1 MGRVNSNTSDSLA
14 GTANP
19 SNSSVGAGPSNPLA
33 PTVPLPTV
41 TVPGTPVT
49 LDKRAKQKK
58 SLAGK
63 IADGLNP
70 FSSSK
75 RHKRAYTPTG
85 GANKPTIEA
94 QDTSASKG
102 AKGTKTTADAGNPVK
117 DTTP

>member
-1 MGRVNSNTSDSLA
+1 
-14 GTANP
+14 
-19 SNSSVGAGPSNPLA
+19 
-33 PTVPLPTV
+33 V

-75 RHKRAYTPTG
+75 QHKRAYRPTG
-85 GANKPTIEA
+85 SANKPTIEA